1 MNSPAKIDSVNVD
14 CTKVDCT
21 VPFQELVVQYEDIG
35 PIKLAYRITG
45 AVEDIVDNKRP
56 LMLFIHGWPLNSLTY
71 ENIIN
76 RLSGELTCIAV
87 DLPGLG
93 KTNWHNQVDLSPKG
107 QAELLLEFMT
117 KQSIERYTIYGND
130 SGGMIARYL
139 AELDKER
146 VTHLI
151 LSNTEIPGERPP
163 WVPLFKKCMNLPG
176 FLPVMR
182 RLLAK
187 KYFVRSPM
195 ALGGVFYDKALL
207 GGQFDRDFIQP
218 LVESRSSFRN
228 AMSSFLE
235 VFNWIQLD
243 ELALIHPELSM
254 PTLFIWGK
262 DDPTFP
268 EKAARKMVSQLP
280 LVAEFHS
287 ISQAKLF
294 VHQEKSE
301 EVSHFIRGFIK

>member
-1 MNSPAKIDSVNVD
+1 MNSPAKIDSA
-14 CTKVDCT
+14 KVDCT
-21 VPFQELVVQYEDIG
+21 VPFRELEVQYEDIG
-35 PIKLAYRITG
+35 LIKLAYRTTG
-45 AVEDIVDNKRP
+45 TVEDIFTNKRP
-56 LMLFIHGWPLNSLTY
+56 LMFFIHGWPLNSLTY
-71 ENIIN
+71 EKIIN
-76 RLSGELTCIAV
+76 RLRGEFTCIAV

-93 KTNWHNQVDLSPKG
+93 KTNWHDQVDLSPKG
-107 QAELLLEFMT
+107 QAKLLSEFLS
-117 KQSIERYTIYGND
+117 KQNIENYAIYGND

-163 WVPLFKKCMNLPG
+163 WIPIFKKCMNVPG

-207 GGQFDRDFIQP
+207 SGQFKRDFIKP
-218 LVESRSSFRN
+218 LVESNSAFKN
-228 AMSSFLE
+228 AMSSFVE

-243 ELALIHPELSM
+243 ELALIHPGLSM

-262 DDPTFP
+262 DDPTFR
-268 EKAARKMVSQLP
+268 EKPARKMASQLP
-280 LVAEFHS
+280 LMTKFHS

-294 VHQEKSE
+294 VHQEKPE
-301 EVSHFIRGFIK
+301 EVSRFVRQFVK